1 MMAAKRKEMALANN
15 KQPSPTKNFP
25 SSSLHSA
32 LESSASPTIPTSL
45 PNKEDKNTE
54 TINEEKLFEGGFFR
68 ITSPASNRQGTPAF
82 PCKSKSESSSTL
94 NTPGEKYVPI
104 PPTHSY
110 LMLMYLILTHKR

>member
-1 MMAAKRKEMALANN
+1 MMVAKRKEMALANK
-15 KQPSPTKNFP
+15 KQSSPTKNFP
-25 SSSLHSA
+25 SSALHSV
-32 LESSASPTIPTSL
+32 LESTASPTTTTSL
-45 PNKEDKNTE
+45 PKEKDKNNE

-104 PPTHSY
+104 PINHSY
-110 LMLMYLILTHKR
+110 LMLTI